1 MLSNREMEKPEPKRT
16 TSRALAPWSPDV
28 YIIRQNL
35 VLHTYYVRMTLKG
48 GSGLPARNSSSL
60 QGGGGLRGINFGPCI
75 YRLTTCQLVKVGSS
89 YDFPGSN

>member
-1 MLSNREMEKPEPKRT
+1 MLSDREMEKPEPERT

-48 GSGLPARNSSSL
+48 GIRGLPARNSSSL
-60 QGGGGLRGINFGPCI
+60 QGVVDCGGSTLAPA
-75 YRLTTCQLVKVGSS
+75 YTVERLAS
-89 YDFPGSN
+89 